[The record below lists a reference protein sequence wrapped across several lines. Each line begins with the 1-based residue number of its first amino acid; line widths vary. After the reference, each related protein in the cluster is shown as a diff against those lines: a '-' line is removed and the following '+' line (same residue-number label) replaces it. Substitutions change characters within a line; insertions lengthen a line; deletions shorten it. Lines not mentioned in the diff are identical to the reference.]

1 MKSVPVRDA
10 GAHYVIFYMPRVAY
24 DHEPVLRLARDVIPQ
39 LSQHSMAEH
48 LPGVPWRTVL
58 RR

>member
-1 MKSVPVRDA
+1 MKSVPVCDA

-48 LPGVPWRTVL
+48 LPGVP
-58 RR
+58 